1 MRGKTLIKSQ
11 RNHSFNMLVKR
22 YTTSL
27 HTDYFFKPINYQTR
41 IVYLIWNNRISPFGF
56 FDLQLKNKLTMH
68 RTCTYLFIL
77 IAMSIL
83 VSCSENKQAPNARP
97 NILFIMSDD
106 HAYQAIS
113 AYSDQLIHTPNIDRI
128 ATEGMLFTNASV
140 TNSICAPSR
149 ATILT
154 GKHTHLNGKINN
166 VMPFDTTQ
174 MTFPQ
179 LFQKAGYQTAMF
191 GKLHF
196 GNNPKGVDDFMI
208 LPGQGSY
215 INPEFITPKGDT
227 AIFGYVTDII
237 TDLTLEWLDKKR
249 DPSKPFMLMYLHKA
263 PHRAW
268 WPSAEK
274 MKEYYKKSFPEPET
288 LFDDYTNRGTA
299 AKTAEMNLLYHM
311 DYTQDSK
318 IMPET
323 IEEMGGVEPDIS
335 PIIYGGEYALKRSL
349 NRMTKEQKALYDP
362 ILDAINSDFKA
373 NWKGMTMKEKM
384 SWKYQR
390 YMQDY
395 LACISSVDDNVGR
408 VLNYLDEKNL
418 TDNTMVVYTSDQGF
432 YLGEHGWF
440 DKRFIYDE
448 SFKTPLLIRW
458 PNQIKAGITNEE
470 MVQNLDFA
478 QTFLEA
484 AQIKAPADMQGE
496 SFMPLL
502 KGEVQDW
509 DRDAVYY
516 HYYEYPGWHSVKR
529 HYGIVTKDY
538 KLAHFYYDIDEWE
551 LYDRH
556 KDVHEMKNVYHDPEY
571 KEVVVGLKQRL
582 SELRIK
588 YGDSDELQQK
598 YLDMTKN
605 TNSNVSE

>member
-1 MRGKTLIKSQ
+1 
-11 RNHSFNMLVKR
+11 
-22 YTTSL
+22 
-27 HTDYFFKPINYQTR
+27 
-41 IVYLIWNNRISPFGF
+41 
-56 FDLQLKNKLTMH
+56 
-68 RTCTYLFIL
+68 
-77 IAMSIL
+77 MSIL
-83 VSCSENKQAPNARP
+83 LSCKGNEQELTARP

-113 AYSDQLIHTPNIDRI
+113 AYSDQLIQTPNIDRI
-128 ATEGMLFTNASV
+128 AKEGMLFTNASV

-149 ATILT
+149 ATLLT
-154 GKHTHLNGKINN
+154 GKHTHLNGKIDNI
-166 VMPFDTTQ
+166 MPFDTTQ
-174 MTFPQ
+174 VTFPQ

-215 INPEFITPKGDT
+215 INPEFITPKGDST
-227 AIFGYVTDII
+227 IIGYVTDII

-249 DPSKPFMLMYLHKA
+249 DPTKPFMLMYMHKA

-274 MKEYYKKSFPEPET
+274 MKEFSKKSFPEPET
-288 LFDDYTNRGTA
+288 LFDDYTGRGTA

-323 IEEMGGVEPDIS
+323 IEEMGGVEPVIP
-335 PIIYGGEYALKRSL
+335 PIIYDGEYALKQSR
-349 NRMTKEQKALYDP
+349 NRMTKEQKAQYDP
-362 ILDAINSDFKA
+362 LLDAINADFKA
-373 NWKGMTMKEKM
+373 NWKGMTNKEKM

-408 VLNYLDEKNL
+408 VLDYLDEKGL
-418 TDNTMVVYTSDQGF
+418 TNNTMVIYTSDQGF

-458 PNQIKAGITNEE
+458 PNKMKAGITNEE
-470 MVQNLDFA
+470 MVQNLDYA

-496 SFMPLL
+496 SLMPLL
-502 KGEVQDW
+502 KGDSQSWNRE
-509 DRDAVYY
+509 AVYY

-551 LYDRH
+551 LYDR
-556 KDVHEMKNVYHDPEY
+556 KRDVHEMKNVYGDPEY
-571 KEVVVGLKQRL
+571 KDVVVDLKKRL
-582 SELRIK
+582 TELRVK

-598 YLDMTKN
+598 YLEMTKN
-605 TNSNVSE
+605 TNSNTSESESKKPKH